1 MEKLIKK
8 YIKKDDEEILHDLRV
23 SARKKLSLL
32 ALENKVDLGLKEL
45 LKKSSK
51 LRDSDVLLHIC
62 KNKKIRKYLKKKH
75 KKLREKFI
83 KFLKNYKSKI
93 VYINEAKEEISIDRC
108 RKILSESFLN
118 KNDKELH
125 KIRIEVKKCRY
136 TNPQYEKIL
145 KKIQDYL
152 GKAHDYYN
160 CEKLLNKF
168 ELNTKK
174 AIKKKKK
181 YIKKAEKSRIEF
193 LNQISTLHSS
203 L

>member
-1 MEKLIKK
+1 M
-8 YIKKDDEEILHDLRV
+8 DV
-23 SARKKLSLL
+23 
-32 ALENKVDLGLKEL
+32 GLKKL

-51 LRDSDVLLHIC
+51 LRDSDVLLYIC
-62 KNKKIRKYLKKKH
+62 KNKKIKKYLKKKH

-83 KFLKNYKSKI
+83 KFLKGYKSKI
-93 VYINEAKEEISIDRC
+93 VSLNKTKEEISIDRC

-136 TNPQYEKIL
+136 TSQNEKIL

-152 GKAHDYYN
+152 GLAHDYYN

-168 ELNTKK
+168 GLNTKK
-174 AIKKKKK
+174 AIKKKQKF
-181 YIKKAEKSRIEF
+181 IKKAEKSRIKF
-193 LNQISTLHSS
+193 LNQISILHSS